1 MLDFTQWH
9 GSVVVVVNRLA
20 PSAGRCDWR
29 AKVREV
35 LDKRLSVTGI
45 EVDSYDEVYEAS
57 REAALRGAAQVIV
70 VGGDGSANACLNGL
84 RGTRARMVFI
94 PAGTAN
100 DLGRILGQS
109 VSPIETVARLAE
121 ARTRELDA
129 ISVNDRVFY
138 SVGGAGWAA
147 EVAHMVNRWRSHE
160 IPRSALAPLGSLI
173 YLIACFVVVLGYLR
187 LGARV
192 NVTYTSAVDGRVHTE
207 SLDSYGV
214 VIANADRLGKSFYTT
229 PMSRVD
235 DGKFEIILFP
245 RTNRFHL
252 LRALLA
258 GRKGKVLQVP
268 GIKAI
273 QAVSAEIQCDQSMR
287 FFGEGEI
294 LQEGTR
300 FSLGIVPKGVRAMA
314 APAAPEV
321 IVDVADEF
329 AKAS

>member
-1 MLDFTQWH
+1 M
-9 GSVVVVVNRLA
+9 
-20 PSAGRCDWR
+20 
-29 AKVREV
+29 
-35 LDKRLSVTGI
+35 LDKRVLVTCV
-45 EVDSYDEVYEAS
+45 EVDSYDEVYKAS
-57 REAALRGAAQVIV
+57 REAAMRGASQVVV

-84 RGTRARMVFI
+84 RGTRTRMAFI

-109 VSPIETVARLAE
+109 ASPVESVEQLAGARG
-121 ARTRELDA
+121 REVDA
-129 ISVNDRVFY
+129 ITVNDRVFY

-147 EVAHMVNRWRSHE
+147 EVAHIVNQWRSRE
-160 IPRSALAPLGSLI
+160 IPRAMLAPLGSLI
-173 YLIACFVVVLGYLR
+173 YLLAAFVVVLGYLR
-187 LGARV
+187 IGSRV

-214 VIANADRLGKSFYTT
+214 VIANADRLGKSFFTT
-229 PMSRVD
+229 PFSRVD

-258 GRKGKVLQVP
+258 ARKGKLLQVP
-268 GIKAI
+268 GIKSI
-273 QAVSAEIQCDQSMR
+273 QAVSAEIKCEQPMR

-294 LQEGTR
+294 LEEGTQ
-300 FSLGIVPKGVRAMA
+300 FSVGILPKGVRTMVPL
-314 APAAPEV
+314 APPEM
-321 IVDVADEF
+321 IVDSIDEL